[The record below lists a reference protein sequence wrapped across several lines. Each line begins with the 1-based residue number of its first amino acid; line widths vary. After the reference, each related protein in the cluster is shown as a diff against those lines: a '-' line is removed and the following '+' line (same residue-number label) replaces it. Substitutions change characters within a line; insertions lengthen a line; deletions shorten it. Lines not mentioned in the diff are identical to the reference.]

1 MRPLVSMLIAVLV
14 STGCATKKYVVGQVG
29 EVNNKV
35 STLST
40 EIEKTQERSQRNEAR
55 IDEVNQSAQAAHAGV
70 SEAKDSASKAFRRA
84 EEAERL
90 AKGKLVYQVT
100 ISNDKVTFPRNRAK
114 LSDDARKLVDETVG
128 PVVSDNRGAYLEIE
142 GHTDSTGS
150 TSYNRR
156 LGEDRALAVRDYL
169 HDHYQI
175 ALNRMAVISYGA
187 AKPVEDN
194 KTRTNRAMNRRV
206 VISVLE

>member
-1 MRPLVSMLIAVLV
+1 MRPLFPLLVVLLV
-14 STGCATKKYVVGQVG
+14 STGCATKKYVIGQVG

-35 STLST
+35 ATLST
-40 EIEKTQERSQRNEAR
+40 EIENTQQRSQRNETR
-55 IDEVNQSAQAAHAGV
+55 IDEVNQSAQAAKAGV
-70 SEAKDSASKAFRRA
+70 SEAKDSAAKAFSRA

-90 AKGKLVYQVT
+90 AKGKLLYQVT
-100 ISNDKVTFPRNRAK
+100 LSNDKVTFPRNRAK
-114 LSDDARKLVDETVG
+114 LSDDAKKLVDETVG
-128 PVVSDNRGAYLEIE
+128 PVVAENRGAYLEIE

-150 TSYNRR
+150 ASYNRR

-175 ALNRMAVISYGA
+175 ALNRMAVISYGGV
-187 AKPVEDN
+187 KPVEDN
-194 KTRTNRAMNRRV
+194 KTRANRAMNRRV

>member
-1 MRPLVSMLIAVLV
+1 MRPLVALLIAVLV

-29 EVNNKV
+29 EVNDKV
-35 STLST
+35 ATLST

-100 ISNDKVTFPRNRAK
+100 LSNDKVTFPRNRAK
-114 LSDDARKLVDETVG
+114 LSDDAKKLVDETVG

-194 KTRTNRAMNRRV
+194 KTRANRAVNRRV

>member
-35 STLST
+35 ATLST

-114 LSDDARKLVDETVG
+114 LSDDAKKLVDETVG

-150 TSYNRR
+150 TSYNRT

-194 KTRTNRAMNRRV
+194 KTQTNRAMNRRV

>member
-1 MRPLVSMLIAVLV
+1 VLV

-35 STLST
+35 ATLST
-40 EIEKTQERSQRNEAR
+40 EIENTQQRSQRNEAR
-55 IDEVNQSAQAAHAGV
+55 IDEVNQSAQAAKAGV
-70 SEAKDSASKAFRRA
+70 SEAKDSASKAFSRA

-114 LSDDARKLVDETVG
+114 LSDDAKKLVDETVG
-128 PVVSDNRGAYLEIE
+128 PVVADNRGAYLEIE

-150 TSYNRR
+150 ASYNRS

-187 AKPVEDN
+187 AKPVGDN
-194 KTRTNRAMNRRV
+194 KTRANRAMNRRV

>member
-1 MRPLVSMLIAVLV
+1 MRSLVPLLVAVLV

-35 STLST
+35 ATLST
-40 EIEKTQERSQRNEAR
+40 EIENTQQRSQRNEAR
-55 IDEVNQSAQAAHAGV
+55 IDEVNQSAQAAKAGV
-70 SEAKDSASKAFRRA
+70 SEAKDSADKAFSRA

-90 AKGKLVYQVT
+90 AKGKLLYQVT
-100 ISNDKVTFPRNRAK
+100 LSNDKVTFPRNRAK
-114 LSDDARKLVDETVG
+114 LSDDAKKMVDETVG
-128 PVVSDNRGAYLEIE
+128 PVVAENRGAYLEIE

-150 TSYNRR
+150 ASYNRR

-175 ALNRMAVISYGA
+175 ALNRMAVISYGGV
-187 AKPVEDN
+187 KPVEDN
-194 KTRTNRAMNRRV
+194 KTRANRAMNRRV

>member
-1 MRPLVSMLIAVLV
+1 VLV

-35 STLST
+35 GTLST

-114 LSDDARKLVDETVG
+114 LSDDAKKLVDETVG

-150 TSYNRR
+150 TSYNRT

-194 KTRTNRAMNRRV
+194 RTRANRAMNRRV

>member
-1 MRPLVSMLIAVLV
+1 MRSLVPLLVAVLV

-35 STLST
+35 ATLST
-40 EIEKTQERSQRNEAR
+40 EIENTQQRSQRNEAR
-55 IDEVNQSAQAAHAGV
+55 IDEVNQSAQAAKAGV
-70 SEAKDSASKAFRRA
+70 SEAKDSADKAFSRA

-90 AKGKLVYQVT
+90 AKGKLLYQVT
-100 ISNDKVTFPRNRAK
+100 LSNDKVTFPRNRAK
-114 LSDDARKLVDETVG
+114 LSDDAKKMVDETVG
-128 PVVSDNRGAYLEIE
+128 PVVAENRGAYLEIE
-142 GHTDSTGS
+142 GHTDSTVS
-150 TSYNRR
+150 ASDNRR

-175 ALNRMAVISYGA
+175 ALNRMAVISYGGV
-187 AKPVEDN
+187 KPVEDN
-194 KTRTNRAMNRRV
+194 KTRANRAMNRRV

>member
-1 MRPLVSMLIAVLV
+1 MRPLFPLLVVVLV

-35 STLST
+35 ATLST
-40 EIEKTQERSQRNEAR
+40 EIENTQQRSQRNEAR
-55 IDEVNQSAQAAHAGV
+55 IDEVNQSAQAAKAGV
-70 SEAKDSASKAFRRA
+70 SEAKDSAAKAFSRA

-114 LSDDARKLVDETVG
+114 LSDDAKKLVDDTVG
-128 PVVSDNRGAYLEIE
+128 PVVADNRGAYLEIE

-150 TSYNRR
+150 ASYNRT

-187 AKPVEDN
+187 EKPVENN
-194 KTRTNRAMNRRV
+194 KTRSNRAMNRRV